1 MKKIW
6 ITTAAFVLMPLIAS
20 AYILPTRT
28 ILQKTS
34 ENAGSGIYAV
44 EQEVQFAN
52 GEDTLHLK
60 ETWLIDS
67 DRTMRLTVTGSKE
80 LQNTFKLQFIYTGG
94 QRWSQVNNNRKADKL
109 SEDFLEKFLNFR
121 NPENLAASL
130 THYKMMPSGAFNK
143 KAQAKTSAEY
153 KHEPESWVRY
163 SRTGGVPNYAL
174 GIATPVDQDSNNP
187 GIWIEQDQFVVRKIR
202 LPSQVEMTAD
212 NYNQF
217 AKGLYYPRARTIRWG
232 NNTVNIRLISVSA
245 RPNTAVSFFQPTSL
259 DSNLKLDGLEKMP
272 AKEAVIEFYSRYR

>member
-1 MKKIW
+1 MES
-6 ITTAAFVLMPLIAS
+6 FDV
-20 AYILPTRT
+20 
-28 ILQKTS
+28 KTS
-34 ENAGSGIYAV
+34 KP
-44 EQEVQFAN
+44 
-52 GEDTLHLK
+52 LK
-60 ETWLIDS
+60 KFRLI
-67 DRTMRLTVTGSKE
+67 
-80 LQNTFKLQFIYTGG
+80 NNKL
-94 QRWSQVNNNRKADKL
+94 KADKI
-109 SEDFLEKFLNFR
+109 SDDFLEKVLNFR
-121 NPENLAASL
+121 SAEILANNLA
-130 THYKMMPSGAFNK
+130 HYKMIPNGAYNK
-143 KAQAKTSAEY
+143 KAVPKTGADFKY
-153 KHEPESWVRY
+153 EPESWVRY

-187 GIWIEQDQFVVRKIR
+187 GIWIEQDQFVVRKLR

-259 DSNLKLDGLEKMP
+259 DSNLKLDGLDKMP